1 MESPAMAFSPRK
13 IAQVLLYLA
22 VTGVVLLVLSEGAVR
37 MLKLAPPLT
46 EQYLLMKR
54 RAPDPVLP
62 YKLRPS
68 IAFTGRSDTD
78 EFDFR
83 HIHNSSGFRDEEHAY
98 RKPAGVFRILGLGDD
113 FTYGIGARYEES
125 YLRRVEQALNARSGV
140 HPPIEVI
147 KAGIPR
153 YFTQPERMFLQVY
166 GVRYRPDIV
175 LVGFEAND
183 VIDTY
188 LGLEAVRVDE
198 SGYLKLRDAR
208 EIGPAGTFLYIH
220 SDLARIALSRYMK
233 RRIAEKYRIV
243 RDEAYRPDGLYEDDW
258 RQIEKEL
265 TTMAEISHSIG
276 ARMVLLY
283 IAEHDIA
290 ERTAVERDYPP
301 RRLSKWADRNG
312 ATFVDTTP
320 AILAA
325 MASSPTPLYYSR
337 DTRCTPT
344 GYAVVADVL
353 YKALTENR
361 LVP

>member
-1 MESPAMAFSPRK
+1 MTISLKK
-13 IAQVLLYLA
+13 IARILVALA
-22 VTGVVLLVLSEGAVR
+22 VTGVVIVVVSEIAVR
-37 MLKLAPPLT
+37 VWRLAPPLT

-78 EFDFR
+78 EFDFT
-83 HIHNSSGFRDEEHAY
+83 HAHNSFGFRDAEHAY

-147 KAGIPR
+147 KAGIPG
-153 YFTQPERMFLQVY
+153 YFTQPERMLLQVY

-175 LVGFEAND
+175 LVGFEVND

-188 LGLEAVRVDE
+188 LGLEAVRVDK

-208 EIGPAGTFLYIH
+208 EIGPVGTFFYIH
-220 SDLARIALSRYMK
+220 SGLARIVLSRYMK
-233 RRIAEKYRIV
+233 RRAAEKYRIV
-243 RDEAYRPDGLYEDDW
+243 RDEAYRTNGLYQSEW

-265 TTMAEISHSIG
+265 TTMVDISRSIG
-276 ARMVLLY
+276 ARVVLLY
-283 IAEHDIA
+283 IPEHDVA
-290 ERTAVERDYPP
+290 ERSPAERDYPP
-301 RRLSKWADRNG
+301 QRLSRWADRNG
-312 ATFVDTTP
+312 VTFVNTTS
-320 AILAA
+320 AFLAA
-325 MASSPTPLYYSR
+325 TASSPTPLYYKR
-337 DTRCTPT
+337 DTRCTPA
-344 GYAVVADVL
+344 GYAVVAGEL
-353 YKALTENR
+353 YKALTGNR